1 MSAAVAS
8 PSPSASPSATKEA
21 ILDAAEAVFADM
33 GFAKASIRQIVTAAG
48 VNLAAI
54 HYHFGSKDAL
64 IEAVFTRCI
73 GPVNAQRLRL
83 LEDIEAA
90 RPQGPLPVQAVLEAF
105 LMPMLSMR
113 EAGAKGARMARL
125 YGRLVG
131 ESTEALHQMLSR
143 QFGTVVKRFSA
154 ALKRSLP
161 AVSESE
167 LMWRFYFTVGAAA
180 HVMMDPPGLKKL
192 SRGKCDPDDVDA
204 ALQQLVRFASAGM
217 AVPSAAGTEGRQ

>member
-1 MSAAVAS
+1 MSVVVAS
-8 PSPSASPSATKEA
+8 DTKEA
-21 ILDAAEAVFADM
+21 ILDAAEAVFAEM
-33 GFAKASIRQIVTAAG
+33 GFARASIRQIVAAAG

-73 GPVNAQRLRL
+73 GPINARRLEL
-83 LEDIEAA
+83 LEALEAEHA
-90 RPQGPLPVQAVLEAF
+90 KGPLPVAAVMEAF
-105 LMPMLSMR
+105 LEPMQEMR
-113 EAGAKGARMARL
+113 ESKAKGARMARL

-131 ESTEALHQMLSR
+131 ESTEALHRMLSR
-143 QFGTVVKRFSA
+143 QFGNVVKRFSA

-161 AVSESE
+161 AVSEDD

-180 HVMMDPPGLKKL
+180 HLMMDPPGLKKL
-192 SRGKCDPDDVDA
+192 SRGRCDPDEVDV

-217 AVPSAAGTEGRQ
+217 AAPSGDGKGERT